1 MPSLSPSQFGGEHPF
16 LEEEDLTPKKVTKK
30 RRDIGMSKDLEDTLY
45 QQAYPNSK
53 KKWYE

>member
-1 MPSLSPSQFGGEHPF
+1 MASLSPNQFGGEHPF
-16 LEEEDLTPKKVTKK
+16 LEEEDLTPKKATKK

-45 QQAYPNSK
+45 YQAHPNSK